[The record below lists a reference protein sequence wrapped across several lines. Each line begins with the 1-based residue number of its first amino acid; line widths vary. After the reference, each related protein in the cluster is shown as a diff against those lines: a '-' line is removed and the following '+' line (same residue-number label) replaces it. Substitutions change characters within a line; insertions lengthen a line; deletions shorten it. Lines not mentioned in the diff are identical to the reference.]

1 MLHQFFGAEIAI
13 LLNVLFGVLK
23 VHIFDTC
30 IIKGFWCYMAHANH
44 RNIGEG
50 GLVRMKS
57 SAATAHPSST
67 VKPQLKSMSE
77 VRHPAR
83 MPSLQTSTSLTGHR
97 KRTVED
103 FKASLMRS
111 DSRSESSTHAAKTVV
126 GGMSDSDIS
135 RQLAVN
141 EFEQGMDALNALS
154 RPSKE
159 KIALCTATAM
169 EGARH
174 GAARKIVQ
182 TMVEAME
189 KERRGDRRVN
199 ILYLIDSILRKCDGN
214 EEASK
219 DYPTLISAALN
230 GIIELLAGDIEAF
243 LKLKRVMKIWDEE
256 GKLPEKV
263 MKMAKEKM
271 ELVKTRFGD
280 EIDLLDMRYKGVHI
294 IHVPFDG
301 PKCVP
306 AALTNMYGSLGKDDP
321 VKDQL
326 GLGNIKMKFGAHRRQ
341 WDDLEYALHKLAVAA
356 RLKAKKSD
364 NVTLGAPHNYNTPPA
379 GYSTQN
385 KIVRNQVPGRLH
397 MPQSE
402 PARYPALQNR

>member
-1 MLHQFFGAEIAI
+1 
-13 LLNVLFGVLK
+13 
-23 VHIFDTC
+23 
-30 IIKGFWCYMAHANH
+30 
-44 RNIGEG
+44 
-50 GLVRMKS
+50 
-57 SAATAHPSST
+57 
-67 VKPQLKSMSE
+67 
-77 VRHPAR
+77 
-83 MPSLQTSTSLTGHR
+83 
-97 KRTVED
+97 
-103 FKASLMRS
+103 MRS
-111 DSRSESSTHAAKTVV
+111 DSKSESGIHAASKTVV

-135 RQLAVN
+135 RQLAIN

-159 KIALCTATAM
+159 KIAMCTASAM

-214 EEASK
+214 EAASK

-230 GIIELLAGDIEAF
+230 GIIELLSGDIEAF
-243 LKLKRVMKIWDEE
+243 LKLKRVIKIWDDE

-294 IHVPFDG
+294 IHVPYEG

-306 AALTNMYGSLGKDDP
+306 AALTNMYGSLGKDDQI
-321 VKDQL
+321 KAQL
-326 GLGNIKMKFGAHRRQ
+326 GLGNIKMKFGAHRRN
-341 WDDLEYALHKLAVAA
+341 WDDLDQALTKLANAA
-356 RLKAKKSD
+356 KLKTKQSD
-364 NVTLGAPHNYNTPPA
+364 NMVMGTPHYHNTP
-379 GYSTQN
+379 TQG
-385 KIVRNQVPGRLH
+385 KLMRNQAPGQFHVHRSEPGR
-397 MPQSE
+397 
-402 PARYPALQNR
+402 YPTLENR